1 MRGGLSIDTQPGRA
15 TEVLAGQASEEVGQS
30 TAELPEDQKTR
41 DQERGP
47 IACQAIA
54 LKDFKRDFCGQWEMA
69 SHYGELR
76 VLRPVL
82 GLRRWGLPIAL
93 AVLPK

>member
-1 MRGGLSIDTQPGRA
+1 MK
-15 TEVLAGQASEEVGQS
+15 LALNLDG
-30 TAELPEDQKTR
+30 
-41 DQERGP
+41 GP

>member
-1 MRGGLSIDTQPGRA
+1 MIPT
-15 TEVLAGQASEEVGQS
+15 
-30 TAELPEDQKTR
+30 
-41 DQERGP
+41 
-47 IACQAIA
+47 
-54 LKDFKRDFCGQWEMA
+54 FKRDFCGQWEMA